1 MKLFFD
7 FFPVALFYAAFQY
20 ARSNKELAAQKA
32 TEWFG
37 FMVSGGVV
45 GANEAPTVL
54 ATVVVVL
61 AICAQIVW
69 LLARRKTVSKVLW
82 LSLLA
87 ATIFGGMTVWF
98 HDPAFIKW
106 KFSIVYWLMGISFWV
121 SARFFAKN
129 PIKALIGESIELPEL
144 AWNRLN
150 FAWSLF
156 FISMGTL
163 NLLVAYT
170 FSENVWFNFKLFG
183 SMGLTLL
190 FALAQGVYLSR
201 HMKPQ
206 SSDDGGSI

>member
-20 ARSNKELAAQKA
+20 ARANKELAAQKA

-45 GANEAPTVL
+45 GPTEAPTVL

-61 AICAQIVW
+61 AIAAQIGW
-69 LLARRKTVSKVLW
+69 LLVRRQTVSKILW
-82 LSLLA
+82 VSMA
-87 ATIFGGMTVWF
+87 AAVIFGGATVWF

-106 KFSIVYWLMGISFWV
+106 KFSIVYWLMGSGFFI
-121 SARFFAKN
+121 SARFFRKN
-129 PIKALIGESIELPEL
+129 LIQALIGEGISLNEQAWHRLNL
-144 AWNRLN
+144 AWV
-150 FAWSLF
+150 LF
-156 FISMGTL
+156 FLGMGCL
-163 NLLVAYT
+163 NLAIAYN

-190 FALAQGVYLSR
+190 FALAQGLYLAR
-201 HMKPQ
+201 FIK
-206 SSDDGGSI
+206 SDPKEESQA

>member
-20 ARSNKELAAQKA
+20 ARANKELAAQKA

-45 GANEAPTVL
+45 GPNEAPTVL

-61 AICAQIVW
+61 AIAAQIIW
-69 LLARRKTVSKVLW
+69 LLLRRKEISKVLW
-82 LSLLA
+82 FSLVA
-87 ATIFGGMTVWF
+87 ATVFGGMTVWF

-106 KFSIVYWLMGISFWV
+106 KFSIVYWLMGVSFWI
-121 SARFFAKN
+121 SARFFRKN
-129 PIKALIGESIELPEL
+129 PIKALLAENVDLPETG
-144 AWNRLN
+144 WDRLN
-150 FAWSLF
+150 LAWSLF
-156 FISMGTL
+156 FIAMGFL
-163 NLLVAYT
+163 NIVIAYH

-190 FALAQGVYLSR
+190 FALAQGVYLAR
-201 HMKPQ
+201 HMKPDA
-206 SSDDGGSI
+206 SDSETGA